1 MTNEMV
7 DGASVGVAARCSNA
21 NWSPDTASA
30 QWTGFSLS
38 ISAHGIPSII
48 SGMAGF
54 ASSGHTYAAM
64 AIPEVRN
71 VMRRTVAIS
80 LPNDEKNLRI
90 RCEKVIA
97 ASVAHNFCRHQ
108 PTRIRD
114 LSK

>member
-7 DGASVGVAARCSNA
+7 GGLSVGGVAKCSNA
-21 NWSPDTASA
+21 NLSPTCAST

-38 ISAHGIPSII
+38 ISAQGIPSII
-48 SGMAGF
+48 SGMVGF

-80 LPNDEKNLRI
+80 LPNDDNNLRI
-90 RCEKVIA
+90 HC
-97 ASVAHNFCRHQ
+97 
-108 PTRIRD
+108 
-114 LSK
+114 